1 MKAHFA
7 PCESC
12 GRHIRVSESACPFCD
27 ATTSS
32 SFRALAAPAAPGKRL
47 SRAAL
52 FVFGAASATAVA
64 GCSSSSDSS
73 TTPDGGGDAVAD
85 GTDTNNS
92 AAYGLPPDTS
102 FLDSGPGDTSVPFV
116 DAAYG
121 GPPDTGIFDSARPDT
136 TDAGDGAAADGD
148 ATDATDGGAAPAY
161 GLPPDPSP

>member
-7 PCESC
+7 PCEGC

-27 ATTSS
+27 LATSS
-32 SFRALAAPAAPGKRL
+32 SFRARPAPAAPNKRL

-73 TTPDGGGDAVAD
+73 TTTDGGSDAVAD
-85 GTDTNNS
+85 ANDTNNT
-92 AAYGLPPDTS
+92 AAYGLPADTS
-102 FLDSGPGDTSVPFV
+102 FLDTGKGDSGVPVV

-121 GPPDTGIFDSARPDT
+121 GPPDTSFDSSHPDSADAPDASDAIDT
-136 TDAGDGAAADGD
+136 TDAI
-148 ATDATDGGAAPAY
+148 DGGPAPAY
-161 GLPPDPSP
+161 GLPPDPAP